1 MIRTEIRIEPSKI
14 LHPCKREAVSKTDGV
29 SSMTV
34 PGGKPMRSPDPAP
47 SPTIYGK
54 RLYTPLLFVVSA
66 PSGAGKTSL
75 CKEIARKSSW
85 IHYSVSYTT
94 RSPRPGEKNGI
105 DYTFVTKDQFQE
117 MQANNHFI
125 ESAEVYGNFYGTSL
139 RTIEDS
145 FAKGLDVLVD
155 IDIQGAQKIR
165 QSGIDNT
172 SIYILPPSYAVL
184 QERLSLRGQDSLE
197 TVRKRL
203 ERVRQ
208 EIYAYQEYDYLI
220 FNVDF
225 QQAVNDLQSIIVS
238 EHLRRQRLSSFV
250 KDHFIEHFSG
260 ETIKSHPFSL
270 REAP

>member
-1 MIRTEIRIEPSKI
+1 
-14 LHPCKREAVSKTDGV
+14 
-29 SSMTV
+29 MTV
-34 PGGKPMRSPDPAP
+34 PGGNPGRHPDPAP

-54 RLYTPLLFVVSA
+54 RLYAPLLFVVSA

-75 CKEIARKSSW
+75 CKEIARKTSW

-94 RSPRPGEKNGI
+94 RTPRPGEENGI
-105 DYTFVTKDQFQE
+105 DYSFVTKGQFRE
-117 MQANNHFI
+117 MQENNHFI

-139 RTIEDS
+139 RTIEES
-145 FAKGLDVLVD
+145 FDKGQDVLVD
-155 IDIQGAQKIR
+155 IDIQGARKIR
-165 QSGIDNT
+165 QSGVANT

-184 QERLSLRGQDSLE
+184 QERLALRGQDSPE

-208 EIYAYQEYDYLI
+208 EIYAYDEYDYLI

-250 KDHFIEHFSG
+250 KDHYIDQFSG
-260 ETIKSHPFSL
+260 ETIQSHPFSL